1 MEIIERKIGNG
12 GAMLRM
18 FLHRDMSALASENV
32 VFPEKR
38 RAVLVIPGG
47 GYNHVSE
54 REAEPVAFS
63 FFAKGYEAAVLY
75 YSVSDDIAFSN
86 PIEEASLALCE
97 LRRLESVDPE
107 RVLSIG
113 FSAGAHLA
121 AMLAEHGC
129 EFDKDA
135 KLNALILSYP
145 VITMGKET
153 HAGSREMI
161 CPTIGNED
169 YLSAERCVS
178 PSFPPTYIWST
189 REDET
194 VDVKNSLM
202 MYEALL
208 ANGVFSEIHIYPE
221 GKHGLS
227 VATSESGTPD
237 GYVARWLDEAFLF
250 LERVFR
256 SI

>member
-1 MEIIERKIGNG
+1 MRVFDHKLGKKDAFLRFYLHADLSRIGYSG
-12 GAMLRM
+12 
-18 FLHRDMSALASENV
+18 MS
-32 VFPEKR
+32 FPEKR
-38 RAVLVIPGG
+38 RAVLIIPGG
-47 GYNHVSE
+47 GYNHISE
-54 REAEPVAFS
+54 REAEPVAIS
-63 FFAKGYEAAVLY
+63 FFEKGYECAVLY
-75 YSVSDDIAFSN
+75 YSVGEDMAHSN
-86 PIEEASLALCE
+86 PIEEAAEAVSV
-97 LRRLESVDPE
+97 LRRLESVDE
-107 RVLSIG
+107 KKITAIG
-113 FSAGAHLA
+113 FSAGGHLA

-161 CPTIGNED
+161 CPTIGNEN

-189 REDET
+189 RDDET

-208 ANGVFSEIHIYPE
+208 ANGIFSEIHIYPE

-237 GYVARWLDEAFLF
+237 CYVARWLDEAFLF

-256 SI
+256 NI